1 MLLLF
6 TEQKFMLMVEWFN
19 FNLKKNEM
27 NKYINLIG
35 RILFALMFLMPA
47 LNKITN
53 FEGTQQYMA
62 SKNMPMIPF
71 LLVCAIVILLFGAF
85 SIGAGF
91 KSKIGSIA
99 LIVFLIPATLIF
111 HNELSDQNQF
121 IHFLKNVALIG
132 GLLILFVNGTGE
144 LSLDNKVKS

>member
-1 MLLLF
+1 
-6 TEQKFMLMVEWFN
+6 
-19 FNLKKNEM
+19 M
-27 NKYINLIG
+27 NKYLNLIG
-35 RILFALMFLMPA
+35 RVLFALMFLLPA

-53 FEGTQQYMA
+53 FAGTQQYMA

-71 LLVCAIVILLFGAF
+71 LLVSAIVILLFGAF
-85 SIGAGF
+85 SIALGF
-91 KSKIGSIA
+91 KIKIGTTA

-132 GLLILFVNGTGE
+132 GLLMLYVNGTGE
-144 LSLDNKVKS
+144 LSLDNKIKT

>member
-1 MLLLF
+1 
-6 TEQKFMLMVEWFN
+6 
-19 FNLKKNEM
+19 M

-35 RILFALMFLMPA
+35 RILFVLMFLMPA

-62 SKNMPMIPF
+62 SKNMIMIPF
-71 LLVCAIVILLFGAF
+71 LLVCAILILLFGAF
-85 SIGAGF
+85 SIGAGY

-111 HNELSDQNQF
+111 HTEFSDQNQF

-132 GLLILFVNGTGE
+132 GLLILYVNGTGE
-144 LSLDNKVKS
+144 LSLDNKPKS

>member
-1 MLLLF
+1 
-6 TEQKFMLMVEWFN
+6 
-19 FNLKKNEM
+19 
-27 NKYINLIG
+27 
-35 RILFALMFLMPA
+35 
-47 LNKITN
+47 
-53 FEGTQQYMA
+53 MA

-91 KSKIGSIA
+91 KVKFGAIA

-111 HNELSDQNQF
+111 HNELADQNQF

-132 GLLILFVNGTGE
+132 GLLMLYVNGTGE
-144 LSLDNKVKS
+144 LSLDNKIKS